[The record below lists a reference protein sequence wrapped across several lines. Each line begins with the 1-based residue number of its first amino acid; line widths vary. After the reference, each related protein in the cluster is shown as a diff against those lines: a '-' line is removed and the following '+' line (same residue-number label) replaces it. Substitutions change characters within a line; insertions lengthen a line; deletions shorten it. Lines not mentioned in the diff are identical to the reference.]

1 MLRVR
6 QKIMNDLRSLRQL
19 AGLSQ
24 AETSSRS
31 GVPIGR
37 LGLVEHAKIVLDAR
51 AEFIVRRVLLTAIQ
65 ERVVIMTTLLTGEWG
80 SQARV

>member
-6 QKIMNDLRSLRQL
+6 QKIMNDLRNLRQL
-19 AGLSQ
+19 ASLSQ
-24 AETSSRS
+24 AEASSRS

-37 LGLVEHAKIVLDAR
+37 LGLVERGEIVLDAR
-51 AEFIVRRVLLTAIQ
+51 AEFILRRVLLTAIQ
-65 ERVVIMTTLLTGEWG
+65 ERVGMMTKLLTGEWG